1 MEGLISL
8 QRPLFGAGILSPK
21 NKVIDVLKLLLLH
34 ISPSLCLVILSFKNY
49 ARIPGNIV
57 DVAEFSGVV
66 VVVEISVEVFVC
78 VLDVVET
85 VDAKFSVVDF
95 SVCIIQF

>member
-1 MEGLISL
+1 MYWNFSCYIYH
-8 QRPLFGAGILSPK
+8 
-21 NKVIDVLKLLLLH
+21 LKFH
-34 ISPSLCLVILSFKNY
+34 CLVILSFKNY
-49 ARIPGNIV
+49 ARIPGKIV